1 MRVPTE
7 SPSVS
12 PVVRA
17 LRILAAVARAD
28 APLSLA
34 ELSEAVGL
42 PKPTVHR
49 LAALVEGEGLI
60 ERDPLARRYVVA
72 TGLDDLALSALRTAP
87 VHRNR
92 RLLLKRLSERLEE
105 TVNLGVLHGG
115 EVMYL
120 ERVESAWPLRMELKP
135 GSRVPVHCTA
145 IGKLLLAFAPR
156 PVRERLLMVA
166 SLEARTG
173 HTITSRS
180 RLEEE
185 LTMTRRRGYSED
197 DEEFLAGVC
206 CIAVPVRDARGK
218 VLAGLAV
225 SAPTARLPL
234 SRARGHLDDLMEAAR
249 QLGAYLEASR
259 DGRAGS

>member
-1 MRVPTE
+1 MSGTNG
-7 SPSVS
+7 SPADS

-17 LRILAAVARAD
+17 LRILAAVAGAD

-34 ELSEAVGL
+34 ELSRAVGL
-42 PKPTVHR
+42 PKATVHR

-72 TGLDDLALSALRTAP
+72 GRFDGLALNALRTAP

-92 RLLLKRLSERLEE
+92 RAVLKRLSERLGE

-120 ERVESAWPLRMELKP
+120 ERVESSWPLRMELKP
-135 GSRVPVHCTA
+135 GSRVPIHCTA
-145 IGKLLLAFAPR
+145 IGKLLLAFAPKA
-156 PVRERLLMVA
+156 VRERLLMVA
-166 SLEARTG
+166 ALEPRTG
-173 HTITSRS
+173 NTLTSRA
-180 RLEEE
+180 RLEDE
-185 LTMTRRRGYSED
+185 LAVTRARGHSED
-197 DEEFLAGVC
+197 NEEFLAGVC
-206 CIAVPVRDARGK
+206 CVAVPVRDGRGK

-225 SAPTARLPL
+225 SAPSARLPL
-234 SRARGHLDDLMEAAR
+234 ARAREHLGDLRAAAD

-259 DGRAGS
+259 EGRGRS